1 MWQWS
6 VPLKES
12 YLLLSHGLFGFCYPG
27 TKLSLYTDQHL
38 FRDLREKE
46 AALQHNN
53 SLDYG

>member
-1 MWQWS
+1 MWQWT

-12 YLLLSHGLFGFCYPG
+12 YLQLSHGLFGFCYPG

-38 FRDLREKE
+38 FRDLREKKP
-46 AALQHNN
+46 ALQHNN